1 MKKAKLTLMGLLMG
15 MVIST
20 GGCVVIE
27 PVEES
32 VVPTETSAPE
42 DESNALAKETKETE
56 EESKE
61 TETSKETEADELVF
75 SDEYLVGFGFGGS
88 SWGTYYDCVDVN
100 VIICTNRDVLV
111 QAPSIETT
119 KTDETGIQLL
129 AKLTLSEEQYANI
142 TKALDREKLYNMK
155 IKSNRDVCDGSSYS
169 LILYDQDENVAKVCG
184 AYEPTTKAFNEMY
197 KAVMDNIPKNEL
209 SAIRSQYVNEL
220 EHYDESDIVMKAP
233 AQNGYQ
239 AFYDFLT
246 KAFDGKIVG
255 SEGKNGVSKVNAKKN
270 LTTDLTQWKSFGLLD
285 VNEDKVDEF
294 IISNRELMQ
303 DENDDTVYM
312 IVTWI
317 DDMIYA
323 VEVSP
328 KQMPN
333 VDFTSINYQDQ
344 GVMSVIL
351 QAEASNIIEGVTK
364 EEKTFYYVVTM
375 LTWLHDTC
383 TDQTKEEIEAR
394 MDCEIVSDLGERT
407 DFRRTNAEGKDIL
420 YQYRMKEL
428 DVRLFYECVMDLPR
442 DFEPGFDS
450 SSVHGVYCDKDGY
463 LYSHNEAPV
472 SDYVSIDEVEK
483 PGFEVIIR
491 GTAWDGNNNKKLAY
505 ITVSLVEDSN
515 DFGCKIAK
523 YCIEKVEE

>member
-1 MKKAKLTLMGLLMG
+1 M
-15 MVIST
+15 
-20 GGCVVIE
+20 
-27 PVEES
+27 
-32 VVPTETSAPE
+32 
-42 DESNALAKETKETE
+42 
-56 EESKE
+56 
-61 TETSKETEADELVF
+61 
-75 SDEYLVGFGFGGS
+75 
-88 SWGTYYDCVDVN
+88 
-100 VIICTNRDVLV
+100 
-111 QAPSIETT
+111 
-119 KTDETGIQLL
+119 
-129 AKLTLSEEQYANI
+129 
-142 TKALDREKLYNMK
+142 
-155 IKSNRDVCDGSSYS
+155 
-169 LILYDQDENVAKVCG
+169 
-184 AYEPTTKAFNEMY
+184 
-197 KAVMDNIPKNEL
+197 
-209 SAIRSQYVNEL
+209 
-220 EHYDESDIVMKAP
+220 
-233 AQNGYQ
+233 
-239 AFYDFLT
+239 
-246 KAFDGKIVG
+246 
-255 SEGKNGVSKVNAKKN
+255 
-270 LTTDLTQWKSFGLLD
+270 D

-407 DFRRTNAEGKDIL
+407 DFRRTNGEGKDIL

-483 PGFEVIIR
+483 PGYEVIIR